1 MISSG
6 DWRSLENASQMMAWA
21 SASILATTGSSASL
35 GSWPRTRATRSRVS
49 LAAASGSRDWMNS
62 TVIWLTSSRLTD
74 LMVRMPSM
82 PDSESS
88 SGLVIWLSITSAEA
102 PG

>member
-1 MISSG
+1 
-6 DWRSLENASQMMAWA
+6 MMAWA
-21 SASILATTGSSASL
+21 SASIFATTGSLDSS
-35 GSWPRTRATRSRVS
+35 GSTPRTLATRSRTS
-49 LAAASGSRDWMNS
+49 LAAASGSRDRMNS

-88 SGLVIWLSITSAEA
+88 SGSVIWLSITSAEA